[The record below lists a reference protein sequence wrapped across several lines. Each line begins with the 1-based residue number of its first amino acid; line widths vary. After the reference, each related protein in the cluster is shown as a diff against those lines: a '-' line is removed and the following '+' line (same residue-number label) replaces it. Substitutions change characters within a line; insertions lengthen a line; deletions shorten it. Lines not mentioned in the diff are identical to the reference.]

1 MSIQKQTLKHASTTL
16 NKQTQN
22 IKPTTQYLRYKINCN
37 HNSIQQ
43 THYHH
48 FKSPLIQ
55 IFINKHSLTYTHI
68 YLISNKETYKVQVE
82 INKHTIYKF
91 N

>member
-1 MSIQKQTLKHASTTL
+1 MSIQKQTLKHAITTL

-55 IFINKHSLTYTHI
+55 IFINKNSLTYTHTHT
-68 YLISNKETYKVQVE
+68 YLISNKETYKVHVE
-82 INKHTIYKF
+82 INKHAI
-91 N
+91 